1 MKYPAQNRTVFK
13 ESNMHTFFLNC
24 KIHRKWSE
32 CCLWVIGFCFTFISF
47 EALAL
52 FFQFFP

>member
-13 ESNMHTFFLNC
+13 ESIMHVFFLNC